1 MMSKKQPIKW
11 IVLTLAWILLSAG
24 CAFETQRIPQTGE
37 TPSSPLQPS
46 PCPPSLASAPPL
58 QLKDLEQRI
67 TDLQT
72 LLEGGQLSE
81 EDQALAQDLLATY
94 QSLEKPSTSSPTD
107 EELRSATQLLFSS
120 LVKLEEHYFKGGPA
134 EKEATLQTLA
144 LFSSKRKAIMDCYLA
159 GDYQGVIDNCMDM
172 QKVLGTDSLT
182 PEIGLI
188 FALSLGKRGLY
199 QEALQVGTKVS
210 DELERK
216 PGFIQLQAKIVEW
229 QLALGDRNGAI
240 QSYEKLVDNMH
251 EREDVLKTA
260 ELNLSG
266 QGEPKALQEMKQEEP
281 LPQVSLTKEPGS
293 VQEVLSQVDA
303 LVQRGDFETAKLLLL
318 RMRLRLQEGPD
329 AELVDQAM
337 KSVDLAEEKAREQE
351 KTQTSPQEDALAVA
365 ANLIEQERYEEAIT
379 KLETLQ
385 QGNVLSPEAKHLQDL
400 AVEKI
405 VNRERNKAAKLFLMA
420 RNTRDPAKKE
430 ELFLS
435 SYQILKT
442 LVEKYPSTP
451 LFQKIND
458 NMKTIENEL
467 SKLKKGMG

>member
-1 MMSKKQPIKW
+1 MMSKKQQIKW
-11 IVLTLAWILLSAG
+11 IVVILAWILLSAG
-24 CAFETQRIPQTGE
+24 CALETQRIPQKGE
-37 TPSSPLQPS
+37 PISSPLQPPS
-46 PCPPSLASAPPL
+46 PPPL
-58 QLKDLEQRI
+58 QLNDLEQRI

-72 LLEGGQLSE
+72 LVEGGQLSE

-94 QSLEKPSTSSPTD
+94 RSLEKASSSSPTD
-107 EELRSATQLLFSS
+107 EELRNAAQLLFSN
-120 LVKLEEHYFKGGPA
+120 LVKLEDHYFKKIPA
-134 EKEATLQTLA
+134 DKAATLQTLA
-144 LFSSKRKAIMDCYLA
+144 LFSSKRKAIMDGYLA

-172 QKVLGTDSLT
+172 KKVLGSDSLT

-199 QEALQVGTKVS
+199 QEALQVGERIS
-210 DELERK
+210 DELEPK
-216 PGFIQLQAKIVEW
+216 PGFVQLQAKIVEW

-266 QGEPKALQEMKQEEP
+266 QGEPKALLKQEEP

-293 VQEVLSQVDA
+293 VQEVLKQVDA
-303 LVQRGDFETAKLLLL
+303 LVQRDDFETAKLLLL

-329 AELVDQAM
+329 ADLVDQAM
-337 KSVDLAEEKAREQE
+337 KSVDLAEEKAREQN
-351 KTQTSPQEDALAVA
+351 KTQTSPQQDALVVA
-365 ANLIEQERYEEAIT
+365 ANLIEQERYEEAIA
-379 KLETLQ
+379 KLESLQ
-385 QGNVLSPEAKHLQDL
+385 QGNVLSPEAKHLEDM

-420 RNTRDPAKKE
+420 RNTQDPAKKE
-430 ELFLS
+430 ELLVS
-435 SYQILKT
+435 SYEILKT
-442 LVEKYPSTP
+442 LIEKYPSTP
-451 LFQKIND
+451 LLRKIND

-467 SKLKKGMG
+467 SKLKKGTG

>member
-1 MMSKKQPIKW
+1 MMSKKQQIRW
-11 IVLTLAWILLSAG
+11 IVLTLAWILLSTG
-24 CAFETQRIPQTGE
+24 CALETQRIPQKGE
-37 TPSSPLQPS
+37 PPSSPLQPS
-46 PCPPSLASAPPL
+46 PPPL
-58 QLKDLEQRI
+58 QLNDLEQRI
-67 TDLQT
+67 ADLQT

-94 QSLEKPSTSSPTD
+94 HSLEEPSSSSPTD
-107 EELRSATQLLFSS
+107 EELRNTAQLLFSS
-120 LVKLEEHYFKGGPA
+120 LVKLEEHYFKRIPA
-134 EKEATLQTLA
+134 SKAATLQTLA
-144 LFSSKRKAIMDCYLA
+144 LFSSKRKAIMDGYLA

-172 QKVLGTDSLT
+172 EKVLGTDSLT

-199 QEALQVGTKVS
+199 QEALEVGLRIS

-266 QGEPKALQEMKQEEP
+266 QGEPKALHEMKQEEP
-281 LPQVSLTKEPGS
+281 LPQVNLTKEPGS
-293 VQEVLSQVDA
+293 VQEVLKQVDA
-303 LVQRGDFETAKLLLL
+303 LVQRDDFETAKLLLL
-318 RMRLRLQEGPD
+318 RMRLRLQDGPD
-329 AELVDQAM
+329 ADLVDQAM
-337 KSVDLAEEKAREQE
+337 KSVDLAEEKAREQK

-365 ANLIEQERYEEAIT
+365 ANLIEEERYEEAIA
-379 KLETLQ
+379 KLESLQ
-385 QGNVLSPEAKHLQDL
+385 QGNVLSPDAKHLQDL

-420 RNTRDPAKKE
+420 RNTQDPAKRE
-430 ELFLS
+430 QLLVS
-435 SYQILKT
+435 SYEILKT

-451 LFQKIND
+451 LFRKINE